1 MIWKH
6 LKFSVARRKLPTF
19 PTESVGNGCKIEAE
33 HTQMNVDT
41 EVKDIRH
48 KITWSAQEWLFH
60 TWHLVP
66 TEIHRIARKQPRL
79 TISLGI
85 LIGR

>member
-1 MIWKH
+1 
-6 LKFSVARRKLPTF
+6 
-19 PTESVGNGCKIEAE
+19 
-33 HTQMNVDT
+33 MNVDT

-48 KITWSAQEWLFH
+48 KITWSAQEQLFY

-66 TEIHRIARKQPRL
+66 IEIHRIARKQPRL
-79 TISLGI
+79 TTPLDI